1 MRTREFLITW
11 QTFAVAAIPG
21 MAGSVWATLRLTPI
35 MEGVDLA
42 EWVLLASLLTVVLSI
57 SQFGIKPGY
66 MQEVADRGKEARYAA
81 LRVSL
86 LLMGTTGFLAG
97 SAVAITLFFFGVS
110 TTGTTSPYSSGC
122 RFTACLPTSA

>member
-11 QTFAVAAIPG
+11 KTFTVAAIPG
-21 MAGSVWATLRLTPI
+21 MAGSAWATLRLTPI

-42 EWVLLASLLTVVLSI
+42 EWVLLTSLLTVVLSI

-81 LRVSL
+81 LRISL

-97 SAVAITLFFFGVS
+97 IAVAIALLF
-110 TTGTTSPYSSGC
+110 
-122 RFTACLPTSA
+122 